1 MISNNG
7 ADIFRYWGEAHVSGS
22 ADSGT
27 CSSGME
33 RLFAFPLLSVK
44 EKTDLERADL
54 DRYKNKERERERQR
68 SLKAKMKSIEIP
80 GPESFL
86 RLSSSFSSIFPFDF
100 STRSCQSSQG
110 LISLPI
116 DLSIDRS
123 RDVED
128 EYTYIYIYIERYGME
143 IRFEWRAN
151 PARNYLE
158 AGARCN

>member
-54 DRYKNKERERERQR
+54 DRYKNKERERET
-68 SLKAKMKSIEIP
+68 EIS
-80 GPESFL
+80 ESENEID
-86 RLSSSFSSIFPFDF
+86 RDPRPRIFSSPFFVLLLDF
-100 STRSCQSSQG
+100 SLRFFHSFVSILPRINFSS
-110 LISLPI
+110 
-116 DLSIDRS
+116 DRSIDRS
-123 RDVED
+123 FSGCRRRI
-128 EYTYIYIYIERYGME
+128 YIYIYIYREVWDGNSIRME
-143 IRFEWRAN
+143 GK
-151 PARNYLE
+151 P
-158 AGARCN
+158 GAELPGSRGAL

>member
-54 DRYKNKERERERQR
+54 DRYKNKERERET
-68 SLKAKMKSIEIP
+68 EIS
-80 GPESFL
+80 ESENEIDP
-86 RLSSSFSSIFPFDF
+86 RPRIFSSPFFVLLLDF
-100 STRSCQSSQG
+100 SLRFFHSFVSILSRINFSS
-110 LISLPI
+110 
-116 DLSIDRS
+116 DRSIDRS
-123 RDVED
+123 FSGCRRRI
-128 EYTYIYIYIERYGME
+128 YIYIYIERYGME